1 MRLIKCRMTLF
12 ILSLLS
18 FIVACSNASEVN
30 IEITAS
36 TLSNDA
42 TVQEFTVSHGEA
54 TQKFT
59 VISAYEGMYAYIE
72 EARNISAPEELKVL
86 FMKHVFLPIWD
97 ACYRDGEYVDLITYY
112 TANPPQNLNTLERT
126 LNTMSKRNIEE
137 IVIDAL
143 IKSAEALPGPDTQ
156 VCILPYT
163 DFAMGVGVNI
173 GSGKIT
179 QFYSE
184 FFRNSDADIAGTIA
198 HEYHHSYWTDKHYD
212 KELMD
217 LVNYLVFEGR
227 AESFKKHLYPEAAIV
242 PLTSQQEI
250 YYWDKV
256 KDKMTSLD
264 YEEQNHIMFGGN
276 GYPEFYGY
284 GLGYLIVQ
292 KFLENNPDLSIVDWT
307 ALDGEEILDG
317 SDYENSLGE

>member
-1 MRLIKCRMTLF
+1 MRLIKYCITIS
-12 ILSLLS
+12 ILSLLV
-18 FIVACSNASEVN
+18 FIVACSKISEVN
-30 IEITAS
+30 IDITTS

-42 TVQEFTVSHGEA
+42 TVREFTVSHEKA

-72 EARNISAPEELKVL
+72 EARNISDQAELKVL

-97 ACYRDGEYVDLITYY
+97 ACYRDGEYVDLITSY
-112 TANPPQNLNTLERT
+112 TANPPQNLNSLERT
-126 LNTMSKRNIEE
+126 LNTMSKRNMED

-156 VCILPYT
+156 VCILPYN
-163 DFAMGVGVNI
+163 DFAMGIGVNI

-184 FFRNSDADIAGTIA
+184 YFRNSDADLAGTIA

-212 KELMD
+212 NEPMN

-227 AESFKKHLYPEAAIV
+227 AESFKKYLSPEAAIV

-250 YYWDKV
+250 YYWDKI

-284 GLGYLIVQ
+284 GLGYSIVQ
-292 KFLENNPDLSIVDWT
+292 KFLENHPDLSIVDWT

-317 SDYENSLGE
+317 SDYGDSLGE